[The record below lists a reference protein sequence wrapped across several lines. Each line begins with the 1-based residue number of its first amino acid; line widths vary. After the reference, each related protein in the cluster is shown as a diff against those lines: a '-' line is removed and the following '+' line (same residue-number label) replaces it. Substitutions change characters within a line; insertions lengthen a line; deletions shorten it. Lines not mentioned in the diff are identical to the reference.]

1 MYPSW
6 GNYGGGHPPPT
17 NQLDAR
23 SASVRAPTPTGGAFG
38 GYGAAPASNFSSLR
52 EQHLQQMQQLQQLHQ
67 KQLQSVLHYSSGYGG
82 GQGVWQGQGAP
93 PGYPP
98 PGPDTTTNYQ
108 PEPPRG
114 PPGSAQPQPPQ
125 PPQPQ
130 EEAPPKPPEP
140 TPPSTQQN
148 YSASGSHTSN
158 NENST
163 PKDSSTTTFPQAG
176 ENPDFTSMTVQVTL
190 KNVVV

>member
-17 NQLDAR
+17 NQYDAR
-23 SASVRAPTPTGGAFG
+23 PAPVRAPPPTGGVPG
-38 GYGAAPASNFSSLR
+38 GYGAPPPGPASNFSSFR

-67 KQLQSVLHYSSGYGG
+67 KQLQSVLHYGSGFGG
-82 GQGVWQGQGAP
+82 GQGAWQGQGAA

-98 PGPDTTTNYQ
+98 PSSDTTTNYQ

-114 PPGSAQPQPPQ
+114 PHGAAPPQ

-140 TPPSTQQN
+140 TPPTTQQN
-148 YSASGSHTSN
+148 YSAPGNHTSK

-163 PKDSSTTTFPQAG
+163 PKDSPAKTFPQTG

-190 KNVVV
+190 